1 MDFFRGAAPKRRTS
15 GQAVVTTS
23 RVVQSGSKQRPQ
35 LGKRENYNALPDS
48 TRRRIE
54 SSRTNS
60 VAAPEASSSNPSKTK
75 TRASQ
80 PTKRAKKLRHDVS
93 GSSIADER
101 KDLTL
106 RNMLD
111 QRPGKPFHY
120 HKPRRI
126 LPLVRAVNDPA
137 ISSRDICQRSS
148 AEYLPFFEGLSED
161 AAAILEYP
169 AIGAKEEFSLLV
181 SKDPDEYD
189 PISDL
194 LRTVSAIVTHYIP
207 SSKQTE
213 FGDLDALD
221 VSSNAGCILAEWQ
234 TARGRLQTTDNLVR
248 PGTPSILAA
257 DTPADP
263 QVSMMDS
270 TYQTD
275 SILRSFTKA
284 RNRRN
289 GPLFLHA
296 LKRFNSLLHAMKEEG
311 VVERHLE
318 WLGDHHGV
326 PEAVW
331 RTIQDQVYARAAA
344 PDVDKLKKYEAFS
357 DNVYGEMLPPF
368 LSEISRLAQLGPDSI
383 LVDLGSGIGN
393 LVVQAAM
400 QTGCAA
406 YGCEYMPIPADLANA
421 QLREARARLGLWH
434 LQGGQME
441 TWCADFTDSEQVR
454 TSIRNADLVVAN
466 NYAFRPKTNDTLS
479 LLFLD
484 LKDGAMIISL
494 RSFVPQ
500 DFRLTERTL
509 SSPAAILR
517 VEERSYSPGCVSWTG
532 GSGKYYVH
540 VVDRSKVH
548 AYITALE
555 QNAKNS

>member
-1 MDFFRGAAPKRRTS
+1 MDFFSGAAPKRRTS

-23 RVVQSGSKQRPQ
+23 RVVQSGAKPKSHLSSKQ
-35 LGKRENYNALPDS
+35 NYNALPDS

-54 SSRTNS
+54 SSRTSS
-60 VAAPEASSSNPSKTK
+60 VAAPEASSWDSSQTK
-75 TRASQ
+75 ARTT
-80 PTKRAKKLRHDVS
+80 PPMKRAKKTRQDA
-93 GSSIADER
+93 SSSPIADER

-106 RNMLD
+106 RNLLD

-126 LPLVRAVNDPA
+126 LPVDNATDDTA
-137 ISSRDICQRSS
+137 ISSKEICQRSS
-148 AEYLPFFEGLSED
+148 AEFLPFFEGLTED
-161 AAAILEYP
+161 AVAILEYP
-169 AIGAKEEFSLLV
+169 AIGATEEFSLLV

-194 LRTVSAIVTHYIP
+194 LRTVSAIVSHYVP
-207 SSKQTE
+207 FSKQTE

-221 VSSNAGCILAEWQ
+221 LSSNAGSILADWQ
-234 TARGRLQTTDNLVR
+234 SARSRLQNTDKSSR
-248 PGTPSILAA
+248 SGTPLILAA
-257 DTPADP
+257 DSTADS
-263 QVSMMDS
+263 QVSVADS

-296 LKRFNSLLHAMKEEG
+296 LDRFNNLLHAMKEEG
-311 VVERHLE
+311 IIERHLE
-318 WLGDHHGV
+318 WLGNHHGV

-383 LVDLGSGIGN
+383 FVDLGSGIGN
-393 LVVQAAM
+393 LIVQAAM

-406 YGCEYMPIPADLANA
+406 YGCEYMPIPANLANA

-441 TWCADFTDSEQVR
+441 TWCADFTDSERVR
-454 TSIRNADLVVAN
+454 ASIRNADLVVAN
-466 NYAFRPKTNDTLS
+466 NYAFQPQTNDTLS

-484 LKDGAMIISL
+484 LKDGAMIVSL
-494 RSFVPQ
+494 RSFVPH

-517 VEERSYSPGCVSWTG
+517 VEQRSYSPGCVSWTG

-548 AYITALE
+548 AYTTALE
-555 QNAKNS
+555 QNARKS